1 MKRYLPLLLLFALT
15 GCNPTAEEICQ
26 DRLPEL
32 GRALENALTV
42 LKDWH
47 EDNAG
52 RTLASTAGPVTTLPP
67 EPKLSDYDRRGWQ
80 AWAEQKLTETQI
92 YIDRIPADPRL
103 RGARHSLTEIANT
116 FVSFHGYAS
125 QSRLGPMVRSL
136 ERIRGESAKI
146 EREICTGLLTRP

>member
-1 MKRYLPLLLLFALT
+1 MKARLSVLLLFALT
-15 GCNPTAEEICQ
+15 ACDPSAEEICQ
-26 DRLPEL
+26 NRLPEL
-32 GRALENALTV
+32 GRSLENALTV

-52 RTLASTAGPVTTLPP
+52 RSLASTAGPTGMLPP
-67 EPKLSDYDRRGWQ
+67 ETKLSEFDRRGWQ
-80 AWAEQKLTETQI
+80 AWAEQRLSETQV

-103 RGARHSLTEIANT
+103 RGARTSLNEIANT

-125 QSRLGPMVRSL
+125 QSRLGHMVRSL
-136 ERIRGESAKI
+136 EKIRGESARI